1 MAGFFPATFAW
12 FLLSWPI
19 FIFFT
24 HDTGHPWPQMSKVK
38 VIMLCR
44 RFDAFAHWQRKVAE
58 TPIGRKAVRG
68 SVPIKGDLHQFQGHS
83 GKIKDQRS
91 PGRLTPWPT
100 ITVLNYC
107 HKEWCT
113 IAVGYVFCI
122 LQPGDS
128 DPSCHKL
135 QNRVGW
141 PNWAI
146 LFVSTERIAGIS
158 TMWLE
163 QITTALPLQDHQD
176 HTCSHPR
183 RCESQRCDY
192 LNLR

>member
-100 ITVLNYC
+100 ITVLITVTKNDALSHYGRLRILYFAAWRQRDPAINFRI
-107 HKEWCT
+107 EW
-113 IAVGYVFCI
+113 
-122 LQPGDS
+122 GD
-128 DPSCHKL
+128 
-135 QNRVGW
+135 Q
-141 PNWAI
+141 I
-146 LFVSTERIAGIS
+146 ERFYLSVLRELLGF
-158 TMWLE
+158 
-163 QITTALPLQDHQD
+163 
-176 HTCSHPR
+176 R
-183 RCESQRCDY
+183 RCDWNRLPPHCHCRIIIIIKSGSHMQPST
-192 LNLR
+192 